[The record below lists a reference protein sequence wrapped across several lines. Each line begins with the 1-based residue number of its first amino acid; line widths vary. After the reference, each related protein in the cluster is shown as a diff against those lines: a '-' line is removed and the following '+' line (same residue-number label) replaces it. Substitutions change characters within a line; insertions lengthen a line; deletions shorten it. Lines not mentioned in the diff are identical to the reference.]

1 MTDVIPRPELTLP
14 AAEAALL
21 SHAYKGAEVILEYG
35 SGGSTVM
42 ASELPGK
49 RVFSVESAQDWTEMM
64 KGYLAANP
72 PVVGTQV
79 EMIWVDIGPTKEWGH
94 PVDDA
99 HWRAYPKYALDVW
112 RRRDFVQPDVVL
124 VDGRFRQACALA
136 TAFLST
142 KPVDLFFD
150 DYAGRKHYHKVEDYL
165 GPPQITGRM
174 AHFRVT
180 PMAIPPEKLFQVV
193 KFLQNP

>member
-1 MTDVIPRPELTLP
+1 MTVVERPELTLP
-14 AAEAALL
+14 PAEATLL
-21 SHAYKGAEVILEYG
+21 SHAYKAADVILEFG

-49 RVFSVESAQDWTEMM
+49 RVFSVESDPDWAAMM
-64 KGYLAANP
+64 KGWLEQNP
-72 PVVGTQV
+72 PAAGTKV
-79 EMIWVDIGPTKEWGH
+79 DMIHVDIGPTKEWGH
-94 PVDDA
+94 PQDDS
-99 HWRAYPKYALDVW
+99 HWRQYQNYALGVW
-112 RRRDFVQPDVVL
+112 RQKNFVQPDVVL

-136 TAFLST
+136 TAFLSK
-142 KPVDLFFD
+142 KPVDLYFD
-150 DYAGRKHYHKVEDYL
+150 DYTIRKHYHKVEDYL

-174 AHFRVT
+174 AYFRVT